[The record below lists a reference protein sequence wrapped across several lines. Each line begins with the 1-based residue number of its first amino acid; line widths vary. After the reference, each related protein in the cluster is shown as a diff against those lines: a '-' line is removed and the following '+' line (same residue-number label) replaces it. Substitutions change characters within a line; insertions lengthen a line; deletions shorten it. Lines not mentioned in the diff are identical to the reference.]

1 MTRLHI
7 RSNGMRPAF
16 GKSLFRYSAAI
27 MASCA
32 LPHISNAQTAKP
44 EVIEPLTQEDI
55 ADGVAAVNALKQDKA
70 KVETYCGMID
80 MLDEAEGSDGKAADP
95 KAEEAMDAKVEKIVM
110 SLGEDF
116 SDAYFAL
123 QELPEDSAMGKPL
136 AAAFEELDKAC
147 ESEGK

>member
-1 MTRLHI
+1 MTRLHNW
-7 RSNGMRPAF
+7 SNGMTPAF
-16 GKSLFRYSAAI
+16 GKILFRCSVVI
-27 MASCA
+27 LASCA
-32 LPHISNAQTAKP
+32 LPHVSSAQTAKP
-44 EVIEPLTQEDI
+44 EAVEPLTKEDI
-55 ADGVAAVNALKQDKA
+55 AAGVAAVNALKQDKA

-80 MLDEAEGSDGKAADP
+80 MRDDAEGADGKAADP